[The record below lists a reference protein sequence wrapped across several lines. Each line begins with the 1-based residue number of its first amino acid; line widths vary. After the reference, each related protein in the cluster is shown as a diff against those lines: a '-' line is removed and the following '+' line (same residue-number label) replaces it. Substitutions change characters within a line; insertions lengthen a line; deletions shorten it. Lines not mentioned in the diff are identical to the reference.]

1 MSMSRCKRAYYAI
14 LRPEKVKIRTESG
27 KMIVIEATDRPWQIK
42 EFGEKINAY
51 SATVYLLGLNRAEAA
66 RLFKRMEEPE
76 RRRGSE

>member
-1 MSMSRCKRAYYAI
+1 MSRCKRSYYAM
-14 LRPEKVKIRTESG
+14 LRPETVKIKFDEG
-27 KMIVIEATDRPWQIK
+27 KMVVIEATDRPWQIK

-76 RRRGSE
+76 RRRGAE